1 MDEVW
6 LEGVEC
12 RVHLGVPA
20 QERKRRQKVL
30 IDVGLETDCS
40 KPAADDDFRLAVD
53 YWAVEKAVRAEAEA
67 RERRLCETL
76 AEQLAA
82 LVLRTQVR
90 ARAVTIRVH
99 KKPFVMPKTREV
111 VVIVRRAR

>member
-1 MDEVW
+1 MDEVR

-20 QERKRRQKVL
+20 EERRRRQKVL
-30 IDVGLETDCS
+30 VDVILETDCS
-40 KPAADDDFRLAVD
+40 KPAAADDFRLAVD

-82 LVLRTQVR
+82 LVLKTQPR
-90 ARAVTIRVH
+90 ASAVTIRVH
-99 KKPFVMPKTREV
+99 KKPFVMPKTRDV
-111 VVIVRRAR
+111 VVSIRRTR